1 MRGKEKY
8 RPYLD
13 MLLLF
18 LLAMLPRVIL
28 IFTVGGALRTP
39 MDEMSTMS
47 AGAYMAGLDW
57 TEATAFG
64 KHYYGGGMTI
74 LMAPLFRMISEP
86 QALYRAC
93 LLFCA
98 VLQSLAAP
106 VAYHILRKYLRVQKK
121 AYLYLASLAA
131 AFLMVNRALVVY
143 NEHMLVLVSWLVA
156 LLLCR
161 LVSESR
167 KEKPDYR
174 MQAVYSVVLM
184 LLLSYSLTLHTRAK
198 TLWIALVIL
207 VILYFLLYK
216 KWLVAKLP
224 ALLSGVAGYWL
235 AGRFIYWSKTTL
247 WLWQEG
253 MELKNTA
260 VHLNLTAELLT
271 SPVSWQGW
279 FATVIGQIHT
289 SVIFT
294 GGFSAAAITLLM
306 IYICKN
312 GKDIFI
318 KKKRPVVDNP
328 EQFAVKPYLLV
339 LSTFFLM
346 CIGATILAQSITWL
360 FRVQGELLNNPYG
373 TNAYGYKAFT
383 YFRYY
388 GAYMGPFFLAAL
400 GYMYHYRTYLKKYL
414 PAVFAVFAGMQ
425 VLFLCV
431 VLPHISKNMV
441 ASEVYWPFGLHKSF
455 DDRMR
460 CLVYLAGVLV
470 CSISFL
476 AMFVCMWKG
485 KRTVPVAI
493 LLVLLVY
500 QYTYNGVYYDGAN
513 MERYHERA
521 EAGCSLILDL
531 EEKGYELPEELY
543 VTGYRAS
550 QSQKP
555 LYTYQFMLNRHKM
568 LPGEPDGS
576 VEEAIV
582 FCAKQNYQKLLKEGY
597 QYAVLDEDECVYVK
611 GGDYIS
617 MMEDYGLVFSE

>member
-1 MRGKEKY
+1 MRGKEKC

-121 AYLYLASLAA
+121 AYLYLASLVA

-156 LLLCR
+156 LILCR

-279 FATVIGQIHT
+279 FATVIGQVHT

-294 GGFSAAAITLLM
+294 GGFSAIAITLLM

-360 FRVQGELLNNPYG
+360 FRVQDALLNNTYG
-373 TNAYGYKAFT
+373 TRAYGYKAFT

-414 PAVFAVFAGMQ
+414 PAVFAVFAGIQ
-425 VLFLCV
+425 VLFLCL
-431 VLPHISKNMV
+431 VLPHITKNMV

-455 DDRMR
+455 DDPMR
-460 CLVYLAGVLV
+460 GMVYLAGVLV
-470 CSISFL
+470 CCISFL
-476 AMFVCMWKG
+476 VMFVALCKG
-485 KRTVPVAI
+485 RRMVPAAL
-493 LLVLLVY
+493 LLVLVVY
-500 QYTYNGVYYDGAN
+500 QYVYNGVYFDGSYA
-513 MERYHERA
+513 ERYHTRA
-521 EAGCSLILDL
+521 DAGCELILNM
-531 EEKGYELPEELY
+531 EKAGCELPEELY
-543 VTGYRAS
+543 VTGYKEN
-550 QSQKP
+550 QTQKP
-555 LYTYQFMLNRHKM
+555 LYTYQFLLNRHK
-568 LPGEPDGS
+568 LIPGKPEGS
-576 VEEAIV
+576 VEKAIV
-582 FCAKQNYQKLLKEGY
+582 FCAKQKDQNLLKEGY

-611 GGDYIS
+611 GGEYIS

>member
-121 AYLYLASLAA
+121 AYLYLASLAS

-143 NEHMLVLVSWLVA
+143 NEHMLVLVSWLAA
-156 LLLCR
+156 LILCR
-161 LVSESR
+161 LISESR
-167 KEKPDYR
+167 AEKPDYR
-174 MQAVYSVVLM
+174 KQAVYSVALM

-279 FATVIGQIHT
+279 FATVIGQVHT

-294 GGFSAAAITLLM
+294 GGFSAIAITLLM

-360 FRVQGELLNNPYG
+360 FRVQDALLNNTYG
-373 TNAYGYKAFT
+373 TRAYGYKAFT

-414 PAVFAVFAGMQ
+414 PAVFAVFAGIQ
-425 VLFLCV
+425 VLFLCL
-431 VLPHISKNMV
+431 VLPHITKNMV

-455 DDRMR
+455 DDPMR
-460 CLVYLAGVLV
+460 GMVYLAGVLV
-470 CSISFL
+470 CCISFL
-476 AMFVCMWKG
+476 VMFVALCKG
-485 KRTVPVAI
+485 RRMVPAAL
-493 LLVLLVY
+493 LLVLVVY
-500 QYTYNGVYYDGAN
+500 QYVYNGVYFDGSYA
-513 MERYHERA
+513 ERYHTRA
-521 EAGCSLILDL
+521 DAGCELILNM
-531 EEKGYELPEELY
+531 EKAGCELPEELY
-543 VTGYRAS
+543 VTGYKEN
-550 QSQKP
+550 QTQKP
-555 LYTYQFMLNRHKM
+555 LYTYQFLLNRHK
-568 LPGEPDGS
+568 LIPGKPEGS
-576 VEEAIV
+576 VEKAIV
-582 FCAKQNYQKLLKEGY
+582 FCAKQKDQNLLKEGY

-611 GGDYIS
+611 GGEYIS